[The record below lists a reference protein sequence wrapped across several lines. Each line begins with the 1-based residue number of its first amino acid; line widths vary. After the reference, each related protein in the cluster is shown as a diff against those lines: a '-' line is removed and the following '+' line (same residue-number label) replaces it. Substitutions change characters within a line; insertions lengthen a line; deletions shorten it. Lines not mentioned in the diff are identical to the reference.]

1 VKKSGIAKIRDEPE
15 LAEHFAEL
23 ANHVVFPV
31 HLLYAV
37 LSTKDEVHNNLMGE
51 LGSSQE
57 RLRKVTKREVMLG
70 WVVKDWAQLLAAD
83 FLARTDSRMMPAN
96 PGTRQSLR
104 VTRL

>member
-1 VKKSGIAKIRDEPE
+1 LLRSEMNPE

-70 WVVKDWAQLLAAD
+70 WVRDRSKIG
-83 FLARTDSRMMPAN
+83 RN
-96 PGTRQSLR
+96 Y
-104 VTRL
+104 

>member
-1 VKKSGIAKIRDEPE
+1 MNPE

-31 HLLYAV
+31 HLLCAV

-51 LGSSQE
+51 LGSSPE

-70 WVVKDWAQLLAAD
+70 WVRDRSKIG
-83 FLARTDSRMMPAN
+83 RN
-96 PGTRQSLR
+96 Y
-104 VTRL
+104 